1 MTWVSDD
8 GRHEGWAAAE
18 FPDGRVSTAIAGG
31 AGVAVR
37 TVEDAVSA
45 RVRPPDW
52 PTDDVIDGSTAIGW
66 RGLCSCG
73 WTGPLWRRTPLPPAH
88 NPGLHTVYA
97 DPGQYAIPPDGT
109 EDAIAGEWRGHL
121 PPPELAAVTA
131 AADAARKAA
140 ADLDDAVR
148 RAHAS
153 GASWAA
159 IGAAAGM
166 SRQAANERWG
176 KRWQP
181 VVTGDG
187 RRLVD
192 GRGQ

>member
-1 MTWVSDD
+1 VTWVSDD

-18 FPDGRVSTAIAGG
+18 FPDGRVSTAVVGG

-37 TVEDAVSA
+37 TIEEAASA
-45 RVRPPDW
+45 GPRTRPPAA
-52 PTDDVIDGSTAIGW
+52 VIDGGTAIGW
-66 RGLCSCG
+66 RGLCTCG

-88 NPGLHTVYA
+88 SPALHTVYA
-97 DPGQYAIPPDGT
+97 DPGRYASPPDGT
-109 EDAIAGEWRGHL
+109 EAAIGEEWRGHL
-121 PPPELAAVTA
+121 PPPELVAVA
-131 AADAARKAA
+131 AAAGAARTAA

-176 KRWQP
+176 KHRLP
-181 VVTGDG
+181 AATGDG
-187 RRLVD
+187 QD
-192 GRGQ
+192 Q